1 MAAVLVAAWFPAC
14 APRGVV
20 PAAKEPGATLFD
32 KAEAYFQGGAY
43 DHALEMYQDYLTMYP
58 DGRQVPAALLR
69 SAGILAAKKKHERSR
84 EIYRQLLEQYP
95 GSRQAEDARLGMMRS
110 WYNEGRYEKVL
121 EYANTLDEQFLSP
134 SAWVEKTAVVAD
146 SYLAMDKAVDAAYVL
161 ISALK
166 NLGARQQR
174 DLMPTLDRVAEKVGI
189 KTLRTLLANVGNPE
203 VRGQLTCSIGSRF
216 MKKGNYEGAVGLLT
230 DYIGRFPENP
240 QAAEARALLVQID
253 KEAAYDHY
261 AVGCLLPLS
270 GKYAFFGNRALLGM
284 QYAFQQ
290 AAAGMTTGEA
300 SPAPRLIIE
309 DTGSDPQQALQAV
322 RRLAEK
328 KVAAIIGPLVAY
340 REVIAAAQEA
350 HIPIITLTREEN
362 IPRIGDYVFRNFLT
376 PSMQVRSLLRY
387 ACEEMEWRR
396 LAVLYPD
403 EAYGREFAHAFWD
416 EMLHYDAQMVGFE
429 SYQPDQTD
437 FADSMQKLVG
447 LYYPVPEEL
456 EEIRQQ
462 YLERLGITPGRDEK
476 EAEEGGEETDAT
488 AAGLSG
494 ELEDDSPAE
503 TEEEAGAEVAEEEDE
518 PRAIVD
524 FDALFVPDGPSKA
537 SLIVPQLVYY
547 DIVDTVFLGT
557 NLWYSYDLVNTAGK
571 YVQGAMLPA
580 AFWEKSQDSQV
591 QRFVEGFSA
600 AFGEAPEFMAAVAYD
615 TANILFQVVLTRD
628 NPYRSHIRNRLW
640 EISDYPG
647 VTGPTSFDREG
658 EVHKALPLLKISGRS
673 FYPVYQPDL
682 SIPEAVRRTSP

>member
-1 MAAVLVAAWFPAC
+1 MAIVLVATAWFPAC
-14 APRGVV
+14 APRGVA
-20 PAAKEPGATLFD
+20 PSAPEPGATLFD
-32 KAEAYFQGGAY
+32 KAEEYFQGGAY
-43 DHALEMYQDYLTMYP
+43 DHALELYQDYLTMYP

-110 WYNEGRYEKVL
+110 WSNEGRYEKVL

-134 SAWVEKTAVVAD
+134 AAWVEKTAVVAE

-161 ISALK
+161 MSALK

-174 DLMPTLDRVAEKVGI
+174 ELMPTMDRVAEKVGI
-189 KTLRTLLANVGNPE
+189 DTLRTLLASIKNSD

-230 DYIGRFPENP
+230 DFIGKFPDNP
-240 QAAEARALLVQID
+240 QATEARALLVKID

-270 GKYAFFGNRALLGM
+270 GKYSFFGNRALQGV

-290 AAAGMTTGEA
+290 AAVNMTTGET
-300 SPAPRLIIE
+300 SPSPRLIIE
-309 DTGSDPQQALQAV
+309 DTGSDPEQALQAV
-322 RRLAEK
+322 RRLIEK
-328 KVAAIIGPLVAY
+328 KVAAIIGPLVVY
-340 REVIAAAQEA
+340 REAIEAAQEA
-350 HIPIITLTREEN
+350 RIPIITLTREDN
-362 IPRIGDYVFRNFLT
+362 IPGIGDYVFRNFLT
-376 PSMQVRSLLRY
+376 PSMQVRSLLEY
-387 ACEEMEWRR
+387 ACGEMEWRR

-403 EAYGREFAHAFWD
+403 ESYGREFAHAFWD

-437 FADSMQKLVG
+437 FADSIQKLVG

-462 YLERLGITPGRDEK
+462 YLEQLDITPGHD
-476 EAEEGGEETDAT
+476 
-488 AAGLSG
+488 
-494 ELEDDSPAE
+494 
-503 TEEEAGAEVAEEEDE
+503 EEEAEKSGQDLTDLGTGPLEQEDEETEEEEDE

-524 FDALFVPDGPSKA
+524 FDVLFVPDGPSKA
-537 SLIVPQLVYY
+537 SLILPQLVYY
-547 DIVDTVFLGT
+547 DIVDTVFFGT

-600 AFGEAPEFMAAVAYD
+600 SFGEAPEFMAAVAYD
-615 TANILFQVVLTRD
+615 TANILFQVILTRD

-640 EISDYPG
+640 EVSDYPG

-658 EVHKALPLLKISGRS
+658 EVHKALPLLKIGGRS
-673 FYPVYQPDL
+673 FYPVYQPDF
-682 SIPEAVRRTSP
+682 SIPEAVRRSSR

>member
-1 MAAVLVAAWFPAC
+1 
-14 APRGVV
+14 
-20 PAAKEPGATLFD
+20 
-32 KAEAYFQGGAY
+32 
-43 DHALEMYQDYLTMYP
+43 
-58 DGRQVPAALLR
+58 
-69 SAGILAAKKKHERSR
+69 AGILAAKKKHGRSR

-110 WYNEGRYEKVL
+110 WSNEGRYEKVL

-134 SAWVEKTAVVAD
+134 AAWVEKTAVVAE

-161 ISALK
+161 MSALK

-174 DLMPTLDRVAEKVGI
+174 ELMPTMDRVAEKVGI
-189 KTLRTLLANVGNPE
+189 DTLRTLLASIKNSD

-230 DYIGRFPENP
+230 DFIGKFPDNP
-240 QAAEARALLVQID
+240 QATEARALLVKID

-270 GKYAFFGNRALLGM
+270 GKYSFFGNRALQGV

-290 AAAGMTTGEA
+290 AAVNMTTGET
-300 SPAPRLIIE
+300 SPSPRLIIE
-309 DTGSDPQQALQAV
+309 DTGSDPEQALQAV
-322 RRLAEK
+322 RRLIEK
-328 KVAAIIGPLVAY
+328 KVAAIIGPLVVY
-340 REVIAAAQEA
+340 REAIEAAQEA
-350 HIPIITLTREEN
+350 RIPIITLTREDN
-362 IPRIGDYVFRNFLT
+362 IPGIGDYVFRNFLT
-376 PSMQVRSLLRY
+376 PSMQVRSLLEY
-387 ACEEMEWRR
+387 ACGEMEWRR

-403 EAYGREFAHAFWD
+403 ESYGREFAHAFWD

-437 FADSMQKLVG
+437 FADSIQKLVG

-462 YLERLGITPGRDEK
+462 YLEQLDITPGHD
-476 EAEEGGEETDAT
+476 
-488 AAGLSG
+488 
-494 ELEDDSPAE
+494 
-503 TEEEAGAEVAEEEDE
+503 EEEAEKSGQDLTDLGTGPLEQEDEETEEEEDE

-524 FDALFVPDGPSKA
+524 FDVLFVPDGPSKA
-537 SLIVPQLVYY
+537 SLILPQLVYY
-547 DIVDTVFLGT
+547 DIVDTVFFGT

-600 AFGEAPEFMAAVAYD
+600 SFGEAPEFMAAVAYD
-615 TANILFQVVLTRD
+615 TANILFQVILTRD

-640 EISDYPG
+640 EVSDYPG

-658 EVHKALPLLKISGRS
+658 EVHKALPLLKIGGRS
-673 FYPVYQPDL
+673 FYPVYQPDF
-682 SIPEAVRRTSP
+682 SIPEAVRRSSR